1 MRRFIKRFLPTLLCA
16 LLIAQGALAYTTL
29 RPGDKGAEVLRMQ
42 QALSALGYTVTCDG
56 SFGTQTYTAV
66 YNFQNDYGLKV
77 DGKAGDQTLTKLYEL
92 YNSMSTKPG
101 GSQGGASTG
110 TQTPSATVYCANGGS
125 LNVRRGPGTGYAAF
139 YQIPNGATVNVLE
152 RGSKWCQISYDST
165 VTGYVMTSFLRFSQD
180 TPVVTP
186 SPDTSM
192 ETAYVSCADGGSLN
206 LRQRPASGNNV
217 IAQIPYGTVLSVTRI
232 DATWCLTTYNG
243 QTGYVMSKFLT
254 FYGGAVTPTATPT
267 PSVNPGTEL
276 LPGYVYC
283 ANGKKL
289 NLRSG
294 PGLTYDVLFQIPNGA
309 AVTVTQRLTGWYCVS
324 YESYTGFV
332 NSDYI
337 VLSGAPTVPSVATP
351 TPVPSSD
358 STIHYGELRYA
369 MVNTVNNSLNVRKV
383 PGGRQIG
390 SFQKGSRVVVS
401 QILTVDG
408 VEWCAAYQGGLSG
421 YVQRQ
426 YLVLD
431 ARVTPA
437 PTTPDTAYDT
447 SILVRNLKLNST
459 GADVRLVQTRL
470 VELNYLSSVNG
481 TYDSATQ
488 TAVKRFQQLHGLS
501 QDGVAGPNTFKLL
514 FSSTALPYSTEAS
527 NYTSYLIDYN
537 ESANEVRTKAIQRA
551 QLALSNLNYNV
562 ATDGKFNE
570 AMHDALVAFQLRN
583 GITATGVLDAATQAR
598 LYSGKANNA
607 ATAPREYLADNAGYT
622 ANPPK
627 ASDVKLLH
635 WYNTVKPMMSSG
647 TAFTVYDPDSGLS
660 WKLQVLSPGRH
671 CDSQPVTLQDTLIM
685 QKAFDGKSSWNMHI
699 VYVQLPNGTWCMA
712 GMHNRPHQSNGILG
726 NGFGGHLCVHFLRDM
741 DETKK
746 ADPVTGVQYQNL
758 LRDAWYNLTGEKI
771 N

>member
-1 MRRFIKRFLPTLLCA
+1 M
-16 LLIAQGALAYTTL
+16 
-29 RPGDKGAEVLRMQ
+29 
-42 QALSALGYTVTCDG
+42 
-56 SFGTQTYTAV
+56 
-66 YNFQNDYGLKV
+66 
-77 DGKAGDQTLTKLYEL
+77 
-92 YNSMSTKPG
+92 
-101 GSQGGASTG
+101 
-110 TQTPSATVYCANGGS
+110 
-125 LNVRRGPGTGYAAF
+125 
-139 YQIPNGATVNVLE
+139 
-152 RGSKWCQISYDST
+152 
-165 VTGYVMTSFLRFSQD
+165 
-180 TPVVTP
+180 
-186 SPDTSM
+186 
-192 ETAYVSCADGGSLN
+192 
-206 LRQRPASGNNV
+206 
-217 IAQIPYGTVLSVTRI
+217 
-232 DATWCLTTYNG
+232 
-243 QTGYVMSKFLT
+243 
-254 FYGGAVTPTATPT
+254 
-267 PSVNPGTEL
+267 
-276 LPGYVYC
+276 
-283 ANGKKL
+283 
-289 NLRSG
+289 
-294 PGLTYDVLFQIPNGA
+294 
-309 AVTVTQRLTGWYCVS
+309 
-324 YESYTGFV
+324 
-332 NSDYI
+332 
-337 VLSGAPTVPSVATP
+337 ATP

-369 MVNTVNNSLNVRKV
+369 TVNTVNNSLNVRKV

-470 VELNYLSSVNG
+470 VELNYLSSANG

-598 LYSGKANNA
+598 LYSGKANDA

>member
-180 TPVVTP
+180 APVVTP

-369 MVNTVNNSLNVRKV
+369 TVNTVNNSLNVRKV

-470 VELNYLSSVNG
+470 VELNYLSSANG

-598 LYSGKANNA
+598 LYSGKANDA

>member
-1 MRRFIKRFLPTLLCA
+1 MRIQHNIMA
-16 LLIAQGALAYTTL
+16 MNAYRNYSNNTS
-29 RPGDKGAEVLRMQ
+29 
-42 QALSALGYTVTCDG
+42 ALSKNLEKLSSGYKI
-56 SFGTQTYTAV
+56 
-66 YNFQNDYGLKV
+66 NR
-77 DGKAGDQTLTKLYEL
+77 AGDD
-92 YNSMSTKPG
+92 
-101 GSQGGASTG
+101 
-110 TQTPSATVYCANGGS
+110 
-125 LNVRRGPGTGYAAF
+125 AA
-139 YQIPNGATVNVLE
+139 GLA
-152 RGSKWCQISYDST
+152 ISEK
-165 VTGYVMTSFLRFSQD
+165 MR
-180 TPVVTP
+180 
-186 SPDTSM
+186 
-192 ETAYVSCADGGSLN
+192 
-206 LRQRPASGNNV
+206 
-217 IAQIPYGTVLSVTRI
+217 AQI
-232 DATWCLTTYNG
+232 
-243 QTGYVMSKFLT
+243 TGLDK
-254 FYGGAVTPTATPT
+254 AQDNA
-267 PSVNPGTEL
+267 
-276 LPGYVYC
+276 
-283 ANGKKL
+283 K
-289 NLRSG
+289 
-294 PGLTYDVLFQIPNGA
+294 
-309 AVTVTQRLTGWYCVS
+309 
-324 YESYTGFV
+324 
-332 NSDYI
+332 
-337 VLSGAPTVPSVATP
+337 
-351 TPVPSSD
+351 
-358 STIHYGELRYA
+358 
-369 MVNTVNNSLNVRKV
+369 
-383 PGGRQIG
+383 
-390 SFQKGSRVVVS
+390 
-401 QILTVDG
+401 DG
-408 VEWCAAYQGGLSG
+408 IS
-421 YVQRQ
+421 
-426 YLVLD
+426 
-431 ARVTPA
+431 
-437 PTTPDTAYDT
+437 
-447 SILVRNLKLNST
+447 
-459 GADVRLVQTRL
+459 LVQTAEGALTEVHDMLNRM
-470 VELNYLSSVNG
+470 VELADQSANG

-598 LYSGKANNA
+598 LYSGKANDA